1 MSIQVKKQPR
11 KSNQVANTMNVN
23 LATFDIFCRYIVS
36 DPNILR
42 LANVSALKNFID
54 SLDPNTYKNDPEKL
68 ERVTFIQKAIEAR
81 LQYNLSERSLVLHHV
96 LSNINFNPTYL
107 DLNKEL
113 TLDEIQWASALVEE
127 SSKYGFMN
135 TYTDQFLS
143 LCTEFKTTSYDHR
156 GGVINRFQNLLHEVT
171 NEFRKVETDNS
182 LIDMEFSL
190 ANGKFEEQIGEI
202 YKVVTNP
209 SRRLICG
216 MQGLNQ
222 MTGGGFESGR
232 VYMLLGVTG
241 VGKSVTLLN
250 LAYQI
255 KKYNPNYQLKDKT
268 KIPCIVYLTMENTVV
283 ETVTR
288 LFDMV
293 TESQYGMG
301 NYSLDEVIS
310 KLRTEGQLVLND
322 NSPINIIIKYKA
334 NRSVDTSYLYTL
346 VDDLH
351 DKGYETICVIQDH
364 LLRIRSVYSSAT
376 SEPRFELGNIV
387 NEFKSFAAAKDIPL
401 ISNFHLNRDA
411 MKEVEKYANKATNID
426 VTQKL
431 GKSNVSESVLILNNT
446 DCAIIINKDYDPSGT
461 MYMAF
466 NIVKMRDKPNLFYF
480 AQPFAFGSG
489 IRLVEDVNGP
499 AMYETSLHG
508 NHDLGNAR
516 IDNVRTS
523 SSNVMGNIGMM
534 SSGDNSFV
542 EDNRYMG
549 MPLERDYN
557 PFEDLIEEEKEIEII
572 KPPVKVP
579 FTFIQKPD
587 EKVLDLEA
595 LKKEL
600 NFT

>member
-1 MSIQVKKQPR
+1 MQIKKQPR

-36 DPNILR
+36 DPEILR
-42 LANVSALKNFID
+42 LANVSAMKDFIN
-54 SLDPNTYKNDPEKL
+54 SLDPETYRNDPEKL

-81 LQYNLSERSLVLHHV
+81 LQYNLTDRRLIINHV
-96 LSNINFNPTYL
+96 LSKINFNPTYL

-113 TLDEIQWASALVEE
+113 TIDEIQWASSLVEE

-135 TYTDQFLS
+135 TYIDRL
-143 LCTEFKTTSYDHR
+143 LEVGTEFKTTSYDHR
-156 GGVINRFQNLLHEVT
+156 GTVINKFQTLLHEIT
-171 NEFRKVETDNS
+171 NEFRRAEIDNS

-190 ANGKFEEQIGEI
+190 ANGKFEEQIEEI

-209 SRRLICG
+209 SRRLVCG
-216 MQGLNQ
+216 MQGLNL
-222 MTGGGFESGR
+222 MTGGGFEAGR

-250 LAYQI
+250 LAYQL

-310 KLRTEGQLVLND
+310 KLRNEGQLVLND

-346 VDDLH
+346 TDDLH
-351 DKGYETICVIQDH
+351 DKGYETICIIQDH
-364 LLRIRSVYSSAT
+364 LLRIRSVYSSST

-387 NEFKSFAAAKDIPL
+387 NEFKSFAAAKDIPV

-411 MKEVEKYANKATNID
+411 MKEVEKFANKATNID
-426 VTQKL
+426 VTQRL

-446 DCAIIINKDYDPSGT
+446 DCAIIINKDYDTNGS

-466 NIVKMRDKPNLFYF
+466 NIVKMRDKPELMYF

-489 IRLVEDVNGP
+489 IRLVEDFNGP
-499 AMYETSLHG
+499 AMYETRLRG
-508 NHDLGNAR
+508 NHDMGDAR

-523 SSNVMGNIGMM
+523 SSNVMGSLSMFNQNQ
-534 SSGDNSFV
+534 DNSFM
-542 EDNRYMG
+542 EESRYNG
-549 MPLERDYN
+549 MSLEKDFN
-557 PFEDLIEEEKEIEII
+557 PFEEPEREMEIEIQKSPI
-572 KPPVKVP
+572 KVP
-579 FTFIQKPD
+579 FTFVSKPD
-587 EKVLDLEA
+587 NIISLDDLRQSLA
-595 LKKEL
+595 V
-600 NFT
+600 N

>member
-1 MSIQVKKQPR
+1 MQIKKQPR

-36 DPNILR
+36 DPEILR
-42 LANVSALKNFID
+42 LANVSAMKDFIN
-54 SLDPNTYKNDPEKL
+54 SLDPETYRNDPEKL

-81 LQYNLSERSLVLHHV
+81 LQYNLTDRRLIINHV
-96 LSNINFNPTYL
+96 LSKINFNPSYL

-113 TLDEIQWASALVEE
+113 TIDEIQWASSLVEE

-135 TYTDQFLS
+135 TYTDRFLDV
-143 LCTEFKTTSYDHR
+143 CTQFKTTSYDHR
-156 GGVINRFQNLLHEVT
+156 GNVINQFQTLLHEVT
-171 NEFRKVETDNS
+171 NEFRRAEIDNS

-190 ANGKFEEQIGEI
+190 ANGKFEEQIEEI

-209 SRRLICG
+209 SRRLVCG
-216 MQGLNQ
+216 MQGLNL
-222 MTGGGFESGR
+222 MTGGGFEAGR

-250 LAYQI
+250 LAYQL

-301 NYSLDEVIS
+301 NYSLDEVIA
-310 KLRTEGQLVLND
+310 KLRNEGQLVLND

-346 VDDLH
+346 TDDLH
-351 DKGYETICVIQDH
+351 DKGYETICIIQDH
-364 LLRIRSVYSSAT
+364 LLRIRSVYSSVTA
-376 SEPRFELGNIV
+376 EPRFELGNIV
-387 NEFKSFAAAKDIPL
+387 NEFKSFAAAKDIPV

-411 MKEVEKYANKATNID
+411 MKEVEKFANKATNID
-426 VTQKL
+426 VTQRL

-446 DCAIIINKDYDPSGT
+446 DCAIIINKDYDNNGAT
-461 MYMAF
+461 YMAF
-466 NIVKMRDKPNLFYF
+466 NIVKMRDKPELTYF

-489 IRLVEDVNGP
+489 IRLVEDFNGP
-499 AMYETSLHG
+499 AMYETRLRG
-508 NHDLGNAR
+508 NHDMGDAR

-523 SSNVMGNIGMM
+523 SSNVMGSLSMFNQNQDNTFMEESRYNGM
-534 SSGDNSFV
+534 S
-542 EDNRYMG
+542 
-549 MPLERDYN
+549 LEKDFN
-557 PFEDLIEEEKEIEII
+557 PFEQPERETEIEIQ
-572 KPPVKVP
+572 KPPIKVP
-579 FTFIQKPD
+579 FTFVSKPD
-587 EKVLDLEA
+587 NIVSLDDLRQSLA
-595 LKKEL
+595 V
-600 NFT
+600 N